1 MQKYALTTQICMQI
15 SAQKIS
21 FPSTSLNL
29 PAEICTKN
37 LAEIS
42 LKNISASLTLFDF
55 RTLGVEEKKFRLA
68 LVFFRENVRNFLREG
83 IKGLTR
89 TPNSELCG

>member
-1 MQKYALTTQICMQI
+1 MQKYALTTQICMQML
-15 SAQKIS
+15 AKKIS

-29 PAEICTKN
+29 HAEICTKKS
-37 LAEIS
+37 AEIS
-42 LKNISASLTLFDF
+42 LQNISVILTLFDV